1 MDELHRISKE
11 GEAGEDQVGRAEK
24 ELQTATDRYVAQ
36 VDEMMKH
43 KEAELLEV

>member
-1 MDELHRISKE
+1 MARS
-11 GEAGEDQVGRAEK
+11 VRT
-24 ELQTATDRYVAQ
+24 TASAARRTSTPTTKKFVEQ